1 MPTPMSRTADMSL
14 IRCDRVDVLGKVP
27 WRNEYVRPA
36 AATAALTSFD
46 SWMAESVDAATRGP
60 SGWGPG
66 YANGAMHAFVYRPS
80 GAAGAEGMQLLAG
93 AVTPSQ
99 DGAGR
104 QYPVALAGTLVVP
117 PRLGG
122 APEVL
127 PLLLEEFWQSAIDLI
142 LEAKAAAPS
151 HEEQLRKVQACF
163 GFSVD
168 EAMSAYA
175 QWISHLTVGELWAL
189 LFGPRPARTPEATI
203 EDVVAATAPFRGVEQ
218 PRTPLTLRLP
228 LGAAAGAAVCF
239 WVDLVRRAAAWRA
252 TIPSFFWSH
261 DGSTGTMLLH
271 LGDAPRSV

>member
-1 MPTPMSRTADMSL
+1 MSL

-117 PRLGG
+117 SRLGG
-122 APEVL
+122 ALGLTRRPEA
-127 PLLLEEFWQSAIDLI
+127 EGGG
-142 LEAKAAAPS
+142 APS
-151 HEEQLRKVQACF
+151 
-163 GFSVD
+163 G
-168 EAMSAYA
+168 M
-175 QWISHLTVGELWAL
+175 
-189 LFGPRPARTPEATI
+189 
-203 EDVVAATAPFRGVEQ
+203 
-218 PRTPLTLRLP
+218 
-228 LGAAAGAAVCF
+228 AAAGPAMMATTGPQ
-239 WVDLVRRAAAWRA
+239 LAAAQQQTSKSEVSVNFSKVPEGTRIRETRSTGPTATRSSTIRWCRSAGQIASICRPFARISLSRA
-252 TIPSFFWSH
+252 TTSLRCRRKEKAWMAGTSPAM
-261 DGSTGTMLLH
+261 TGH
-271 LGDAPRSV
+271 HRA